1 MSDQEESE
9 VGIALGVVFGI
20 IALVIAL
27 VIGVAI
33 YKSNQPDAPATATV
47 MAGDDAYSEIAE
59 IGEPLTK
66 LYFALGE
73 TALPANAEP
82 ELAKVKSV
90 FEAKSGAV
98 VLLSGFH
105 DETGTMAVNEQVAR
119 DRAKS
124 VKAALIAA
132 GLPAD
137 HVLMRK
143 PTVTLGGVDAAE
155 ARRVEVRVQ

>member
-33 YKSNQPDAPATATV
+33 HKSNAPAAPATA

-59 IGEPLTK
+59 VGAPLTK

-73 TALPANAEP
+73 TALPANAET
-82 ELAKVKSV
+82 ELTNVKAV
-90 FEAKSGAV
+90 FEAKPGAV

-105 DETGTMAVNEQVAR
+105 DESGTVAVNEQVAK

-137 HVLMRK
+137 QVLMRK